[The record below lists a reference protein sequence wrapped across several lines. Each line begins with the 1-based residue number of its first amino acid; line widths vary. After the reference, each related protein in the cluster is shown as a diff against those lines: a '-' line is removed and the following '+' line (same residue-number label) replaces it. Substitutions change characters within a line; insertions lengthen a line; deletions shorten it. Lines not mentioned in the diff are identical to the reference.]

1 MKIKLTFRATQA
13 ILVFSLAG
21 AFFWGCSKNSSV
33 LNPNTSASPTY
44 ASISSVVLQPG
55 CVGCHG
61 GAGGYSFDT
70 YSNTM
75 HGVTLYDTAN
85 SPLYTSVH
93 TGRMPKSGTALSQE
107 QIKAISDWINLGAP
121 NN

>member
-1 MKIKLTFRATQA
+1 MKIKPVLRTSRA
-13 ILVFSLAG
+13 ILALPLAG
-21 AFFWGCSKNSSV
+21 IILFGCSKNSSV
-33 LNPNTSASPTY
+33 LNPNTSASPTF

-70 YSNTM
+70 YANTM
-75 HGVTLYDTAN
+75 HGVTPYDTAN
-85 SPLYTSVH
+85 SPLYTSVR